1 MAFTTA
7 LQLATALQAYQAKQN
22 TQTTSNVDRLL
33 QLSGLRKGSFDKLF
47 PALFSLHGIDIKEA
61 LEKAIEDKDITV
73 NAANVA
79 IVAINKAMTEMA
91 NEWPVLD
98 TQTFTAIDKNLKN
111 FIEAFNQGGA
121 DTIDNKKVQQMSVYM
136 ENVKQQF
143 KTPFV
148 VTYFQGDA
156 NRIASLKIAY
166 NSFNNLRDIVNRRI
180 KKFIDT
186 ELTANKITNSKL
198 KDQNYLTTKIINW
211 GHTKA
216 DDSIISGKILA
227 ELMSAK
233 NALKSV
239 DSNNETFKL
248 IVKDFLEQTGQ
259 EKTTIKF
266 STGDLTKGDSEVLQL
281 VISSGLFQTVIV
293 QNRREN
299 QQDLAQ
305 LERKWNLLDAVGRLN
320 LLSVFGVNSINGLVN
335 LLLKIKSSPSVI
347 DNIEIIITDTILN
360 KKSKSTKK
368 SQVLLNSVVPIKK
381 RRKSIKVVQK
391 STTKLRADNTK
402 KFSES
407 KEGLALS
414 LSNLQNIINSLLHQ
428 KIRQNMGT
436 GTSNN
441 ILNYRTGRFAESARV
456 ERLTQGREGTITA
469 YYNYMRYPYATFSA
483 GGRQEFPRSRDP
495 KLLISKSIREILQEQ
510 MITRMRAVL
519 A

>member
-1 MAFTTA
+1 MAFTKA
-7 LQLATALQAYQAKQN
+7 LELATALQAYQAKQN

-47 PALFSLHGIDIKEA
+47 PALFSLHGLDLKQA
-61 LEKAIEDKDITV
+61 LKKAIEDNDITL
-73 NAANVA
+73 NAADVA
-79 IVAINKAMTEMA
+79 IVAINKAMKEMA
-91 NEWPVLD
+91 NEWPALD
-98 TQTFTAIDKNLKN
+98 TETFRKIDTHLKG

-121 DTIDNKKVQQMSVYM
+121 DTLDSKKVKEMSVYM
-136 ENVKQQF
+136 ENLKNEF
-143 KTPFV
+143 KTPFI
-148 VTYFQGDA
+148 VTYFEGDA
-156 NRIASLKIAY
+156 NKVASLKIAY

-180 KKFIDT
+180 KKFIDA
-186 ELTANKITNSKL
+186 ELLANKITNSKL

-211 GHTKA
+211 GHTTA
-216 DDSIISGKILA
+216 NDSIISGKILA

-233 NALKSV
+233 NALKSI
-239 DSNNETFKL
+239 DSSSETFKL

-259 EKTTIKF
+259 EKTTVKL
-266 STGDLTKGDSEVLQL
+266 STGDLTKGDPEVLQL
-281 VISSGLFQTVIV
+281 VISSGLFQTVII

-320 LLSVFGVNSINGLVN
+320 LLKAFRVNSINGLAN
-335 LLLKIKSSPSVI
+335 LLLRIKSSPSVI
-347 DNIEIIITDTILN
+347 DNIQILITNTILN

-391 STTKLRADNTK
+391 TSTKLRTDNTT
-402 KFSES
+402 KFI
-407 KEGLALS
+407 EGKATPN
-414 LSNLQNIINSLLHQ
+414 LSNIQNIINSLLHQ
-428 KIRQNMGT
+428 KLRQNMGD
-436 GTSNN
+436 GSRRDV
-441 ILNYRTGRFAESARV
+441 LNYRTGRFAESVKV
-456 ERLTQGREGTITA
+456 ERLTQGREGMLTA
-469 YYNYMRYPYATFSA
+469 YYNYMKYPYATFSA

-519 A
+519 V